1 MVPAKGLVLKGWIT
15 ARCSSNWY
23 ANRAQDKAKAQG
35 QVDSSCNNN
44 NNNNNSSNNTNSRE
58 NSKANKPDDDSKK
71 PVLMLFLILA

>member
-44 NNNNNSSNNTNSRE
+44 NNNNSSNNNNSRE